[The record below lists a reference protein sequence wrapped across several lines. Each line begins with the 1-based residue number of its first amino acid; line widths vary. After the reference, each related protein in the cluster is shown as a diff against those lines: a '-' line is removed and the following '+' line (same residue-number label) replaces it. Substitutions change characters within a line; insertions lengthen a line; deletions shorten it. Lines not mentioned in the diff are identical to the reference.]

1 MGSEGGTCYVGGTA
15 MSGAA
20 SPTAPSPTTSET
32 STVDLPRDEGL
43 IAFLNTLGSG
53 QPSAA
58 SETAQAW
65 IRHLEA
71 GGEMPTR
78 EQTIG
83 LLGALLYEQFLP
95 GLNVTDGALAAIN
108 AAADAF
114 LRMEFVPHLELP
126 GDELEQCKSK
136 MTYVVVWLEN
146 GQGQPIHGATVQPR
160 GLSLKVTLI
169 NNTTGETILVNPKK
183 PHKAL
188 LAGSAGGVYEP
199 CAAASAC
206 SL

>member
-1 MGSEGGTCYVGGTA
+1 

-20 SPTAPSPTTSET
+20 SPTAPSPTISET

-43 IAFLNTLGSG
+43 IAFLNTLGAG

-58 SETAQAW
+58 SETALAW

-83 LLGALLYEQFLP
+83 LLGALIYEQPLP
-95 GLNVTDGALAAIN
+95 GLTVTDGALAAIN

-114 LRMEFVPHLELP
+114 LRVELVPHLVLP
-126 GDELEQCKSK
+126 GDKLEQCQSK
-136 MTYVVVWLEN
+136 MTYVVVRLEN
-146 GQGQPIHGATVQPR
+146 GQGQPIHGTTVQPR
-160 GLSLKVTLI
+160 GLKLMVTLI
-169 NNTTGETILVNPKK
+169 NNTTGETILLNPKK
-183 PHKAL
+183 PTKAL
-188 LAGSAGGVYEP
+188 LTGSAGRAFDP

>member
-1 MGSEGGTCYVGGTA
+1 

-20 SPTAPSPTTSET
+20 SPTGPSPAISET

-43 IAFLNTLGSG
+43 IAFLNTLGVG

-58 SETAQAW
+58 SETALAW

-83 LLGALLYEQFLP
+83 LLGALIYEQPLP
-95 GLNVTDGALAAIN
+95 GLTVTDGALAAIN

-114 LRMEFVPHLELP
+114 LRVELVPHLVLP
-126 GDELEQCKSK
+126 GDKLEQCQSK
-136 MTYVVVWLEN
+136 MTYVVVRLEN
-146 GQGQPIHGATVQPR
+146 GQGQPIHGTTVQPR
-160 GLSLKVTLI
+160 GLKLMVTLI
-169 NNTTGETILVNPKK
+169 NNTTGETILLNPKK
-183 PHKAL
+183 PTKAL
-188 LAGSAGGVYEP
+188 LTGSAGRAFDP
-199 CAAASAC
+199 CAQADAAI
-206 SL
+206 

>member
-1 MGSEGGTCYVGGTA
+1 
-15 MSGAA
+15 MSGPP
-20 SPTAPSPTTSET
+20 SPTAPSPTISET

-43 IAFLNTLGSG
+43 IAFLNTLGAG

-58 SETAQAW
+58 SETALAW

-83 LLGALLYEQFLP
+83 LLGALIYEQPQP
-95 GLNVTDGALAAIN
+95 GLTVTDGALAAIN

-114 LRMEFVPHLELP
+114 LRVELVPHLVLP
-126 GDELEQCKSK
+126 GDKLEQCQSK
-136 MTYVVVWLEN
+136 MTKVVVRLVN
-146 GQGQPIHGATVQPR
+146 GQGQPIHGTTVQPR
-160 GLSLKVTLI
+160 GLKLMVTLI
-169 NNTTGETILVNPKK
+169 NNTTGETILLNPKK
-183 PHKAL
+183 PTKAL
-188 LAGSAGGVYEP
+188 LTGSAGRAFDP